1 MDCAAPAAAAFPV
14 RPVSPELPERTVT
27 SGLATPLMP
36 SLRAVKSAEAL
47 PVVPESPELP
57 DVAVGLAFA
66 VELAAPV
73 FPVLVADDWARERPE
88 FPEMLVGD
96 RSSLP
101 RPPLPP
107 LAEPEAMESPPV
119 MAPPVTRLARPRAV
133 KRSRPF
139 PARSE
144 RTFRPLPPLPPL
156 RATAPP
162 WPPFAEPAAMES
174 PPATLPRARRR

>member
-1 MDCAAPAAAAFPV
+1 MESPPVMRPRFAVLRRPRTLMRARASPARPERTLPLLPASPPLPPVGLPRTALATSPVVPDAEVASESAPELAMDCAAPAAAAFPV

-96 RSSLP
+96 
-101 RPPLPP
+101 
-107 LAEPEAMESPPV
+107 
-119 MAPPVTRLARPRAV
+119 
-133 KRSRPF
+133 
-139 PARSE
+139 
-144 RTFRPLPPLPPL
+144 
-156 RATAPP
+156 
-162 WPPFAEPAAMES
+162 
-174 PPATLPRARRR
+174 